1 MPGRV
6 YDRRNMIRWGA
17 GLTAGMAFVPRACA
31 QADDTVDIFGLRLPR
46 EIAGIKLFAKPFN
59 YARMISSI
67 LELERNADQRGLPKS
82 ALAFNTGP
90 SLDAPS
96 TATSFYQSTV
106 PRLITLI
113 DRSET
118 SDPGLSDQAG
128 ELLAEVN
135 DTQHVVAEAM
145 QEPIRVSGS
154 RDFGSLKAEY
164 AALFASTEVRS
175 DRSENLDW
183 YLKAIE
189 KFRPRYEALAKDVG
203 VPWHFVGLIHG
214 LESSFNFRA
223 HLHNGDFPLSA
234 RTRQVPAGRPLVWT
248 APFTWEASAK
258 DALKLM
264 GFTGQSDWSLERTLY
279 RLEAYNGFG
288 YRKHGVAT
296 PYLWS
301 FSNHYERGKFVRD
314 GRWSEEAKSQQ
325 CGAATLM
332 KVLTNAKVIE
342 VAV

>member
-6 YDRRNMIRWGA
+6 YDRRSLIRWGA
-17 GLTAGMAFVPRACA
+17 GLSAAMAVAPRAFA
-31 QADDTVDIFGLRLPR
+31 QTDNTVDIFGLRLPR
-46 EIAGIKLFAKPFN
+46 EIAGIKLLAKPFN
-59 YARMISSI
+59 YARMISTI

-82 ALAFNTGP
+82 ALAFRTGP
-90 SLDAPS
+90 PLDSPA

-106 PRLITLI
+106 PRLIMLI

-128 ELLAEVN
+128 ELLAQVN
-135 DTQHVVAEAM
+135 DSQHVVAEAM
-145 QEPIRVSGS
+145 QTPIRISGN
-154 RDFGSLKAEY
+154 RDFASLKAEY

-175 DRSENLDW
+175 ECSDNLDW
-183 YLKAIE
+183 YLKAVE
-189 KFRPRYEALAKDVG
+189 KFRSRYEALGKETG
-203 VPWHFVGLIHG
+203 VPWHFIGLIHG

-223 HLHNGDFPLSA
+223 HLHNGDFPLNA
-234 RTRQVPAGRPLVWT
+234 RTRQVPSGRPLTWA
-248 APFTWEASAK
+248 APYVWEASAK

-288 YRKHGVAT
+288 YRKHRVPS

-314 GRWSEEAKSQQ
+314 GQWSKEAKSQQ

-332 KVLTNAKVIE
+332 KVLANAKAIE
-342 VAV
+342 VSV